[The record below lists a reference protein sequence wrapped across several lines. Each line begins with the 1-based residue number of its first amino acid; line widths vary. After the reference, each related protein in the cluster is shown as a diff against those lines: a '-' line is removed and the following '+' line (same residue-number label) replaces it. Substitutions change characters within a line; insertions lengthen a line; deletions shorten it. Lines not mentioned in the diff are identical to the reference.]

1 MSLLV
6 MFKKFHE
13 GLLLTPLLCL
23 PDTYLHVKVNLYQA
37 EGKIHE
43 LLEKGTEGRSL
54 KPLPHTPWTDKL
66 LCRPCMPLQQQTL
79 PAAPEPSKTSG
90 YLSRSTTGCQ

>member
-1 MSLLV
+1 MSLPV

-37 EGKIHE
+37 EGKIHR
-43 LLEKGTEGRSL
+43 TVREGN
-54 KPLPHTPWTDKL
+54 
-66 LCRPCMPLQQQTL
+66 
-79 PAAPEPSKTSG
+79 
-90 YLSRSTTGCQ
+90 